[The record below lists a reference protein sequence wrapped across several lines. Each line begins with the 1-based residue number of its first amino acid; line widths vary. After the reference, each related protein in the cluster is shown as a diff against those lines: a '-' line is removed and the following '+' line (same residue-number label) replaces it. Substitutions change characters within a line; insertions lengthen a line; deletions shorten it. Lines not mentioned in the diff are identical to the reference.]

1 MLSLSRWVSVVLLFS
16 YASLIAFELGIS
28 PAPPEISSPPL
39 SPSPEALDAECEGV

>member
-16 YASLIAFELGIS
+16 YASLIAFELGIT
-28 PAPPEISSPPL
+28 PAPPEISPPL